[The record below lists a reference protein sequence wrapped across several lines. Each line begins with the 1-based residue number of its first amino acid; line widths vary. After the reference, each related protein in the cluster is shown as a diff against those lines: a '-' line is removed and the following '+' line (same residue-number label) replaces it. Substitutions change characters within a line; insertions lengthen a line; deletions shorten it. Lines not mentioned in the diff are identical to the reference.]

1 MAIETNPTVPEV
13 LAHAQR
19 AALAQAQL
27 TRAMADVSA
36 EIAAGKAD
44 SPAPPVK
51 AP

>member
-13 LAHAQR
+13 LEHVKR

-27 TRAMADVSA
+27 RQAMADVSA
-36 EIAAGKAD
+36 EIAAGKAAE
-44 SPAPPVK
+44 PAPPVK